1 MAPPHAVRGLEGY
14 SETLHLI
21 ALRSASASTSRSY
34 CRVHSRAMAEREHR
48 GRVTGLG
55 GIFFKAKDP
64 KSMAQWYS
72 RHLGMDVEN
81 SMVLFSWRGGRDG
94 KVEGHTVWS
103 IFPADTKYFGDDG
116 ASFMVNYRV
125 KTWTPR
131 SRLSSGKGFRLS
143 RSGRPPSTVGS
154 PGSPTRKEIGSS
166 CGSLRRHTRLRRPRR
181 RWSEDLPRDALAVA
195 VEPARRIGGQLD
207 AEEDRAAA
215 DRHASRGA
223 AASHVRPHPSGADR
237 VDGDPFRGQVTR
249 EDSREGI
256 QRDLRN
262 RIRRRPTL
270 ALLIS
275 FLQP

>member
-1 MAPPHAVRGLEGY
+1 MWYPPMIRFLPMYVDVSVVVSAAPVRRTKARAKASVASSEMSTTKGVSFRGFVTSPLRISEKSPTFPWDSPVSMAPPHDVHGLEGY
-14 SETLHLI
+14 SETLYLI

-72 RHLGMDVEN
+72 RHLGMDIEN

-125 KTWTPR
+125 K
-131 SRLSSGKGFRLS
+131 
-143 RSGRPPSTVGS
+143 
-154 PGSPTRKEIGSS
+154 
-166 CGSLRRHTRLRRPRR
+166 
-181 RWSEDLPRDALAVA
+181 D
-195 VEPARRIGGQLD
+195 LD
-207 AEEDRAAA
+207 AVL
-215 DRHASRGA
+215 ASL
-223 AASHVRPHPSGADR
+223 
-237 VDGDPFRGQVTR
+237 Q
-249 EDSREGI
+249 REGVSI
-256 QRDLRN
+256 VPERQDSEHGRFAWVTDPEGN
-262 RIRRRPTL
+262 RIELWEPPKTYQ
-270 ALLIS
+270 A
-275 FLQP
+275 PETATTME